1 MRSLTKGFVCW
12 ILLGFMI
19 ACMPGGSQVK
29 AASLWNDGAN
39 LYSDHK
45 ARAVGDILTIVI
57 SESSSATRAGQARNS
72 KSASAEASAGTG
84 VFKWIANAGMDSQDS
99 FNAQGSIS
107 NTNKVSGRMTAQVIE
122 VKPNGNL
129 VISGTQTIKQN
140 GEEQKITVTGV
151 VRPDDVTVNN
161 TVLSSY
167 VADAQI
173 HIDGKGPIAGKQRQG
188 ILTQI
193 FNFLF

>member
-1 MRSLTKGFVCW
+1 MRSLTKNLICCIV
-12 ILLGFMI
+12 LGFLI
-19 ACMPGGSQVK
+19 AAMPASAKVD
-29 AASLWNDGAN
+29 AASLWSDSAN

-45 ARAVGDILTIVI
+45 ARAVGDIVTILI
-57 SESSSATRAGQARNS
+57 NESSSASRTGKADNS
-72 KSASAEASAGTG
+72 KSASAGASAGTG
-84 VFKWIANAGMDSQDS
+84 IFRWIAGADFESDDKFS
-99 FNAQGSIS
+99 AQGSLS
-107 NTNKVSGRMTAQVIE
+107 NTNKVSAKMTARVIE
-122 VKPNGNL
+122 VQPNGNL
-129 VISGTQTIKQN
+129 VITGTQSIKQN

-151 VRPDDVTVNN
+151 VRPEDVTADN

-173 HIDGKGPIAGKQRQG
+173 RIDGHGPIAGKQRQG

>member
-1 MRSLTKGFVCW
+1 MRSLTKSFVCW
-12 ILLGFMI
+12 ILLGFLI
-19 ACMPGGSQVK
+19 AVMPGGVQVK
-29 AASLWNDGAN
+29 AASLWSDGAN

-57 SESSSATRAGQARNS
+57 NESSSATRSGQARNS

-84 VFKWIANAGMDSQDS
+84 IFRWIASAGMDTKDN

-107 NTNKVSGRMTAQVIE
+107 NTNTVNGRMTAQVVE

-129 VISGTQTIKQN
+129 VISGTQNIKQN

-151 VRPDDVTVNN
+151 VRPDDVTANN

-173 HIDGKGPIAGKQRQG
+173 YIDGKGPIAGKQRQG
-188 ILTQI
+188 ILSQI

>member
-1 MRSLTKGFVCW
+1 MHSLTKSFICCIV
-12 ILLGFMI
+12 LGFLI
-19 ACMPGGSQVK
+19 AVLTVAK
-29 AASLWNDGAN
+29 VDAASLWSDNTN

-45 ARAVGDILTIVI
+45 ARAVGDILTILI
-57 SESSSATRAGQARNS
+57 NESSSASRTGKANNS
-72 KSASAEASAGTG
+72 KAASGGASAGTG
-84 VFKWIANAGMDSQDS
+84 IFRWIAGADFESEDRFS
-99 FNAQGSIS
+99 AQGSIS
-107 NTNKVSGRMTAQVIE
+107 NTNRVSAKMTARVIE
-122 VKPNGNL
+122 VQPNGNL
-129 VISGTQTIKQN
+129 VITGTQSIKQN

-151 VRPDDVTVNN
+151 VRPDDVTAEN

-173 HIDGKGPIAGKQRQG
+173 RIDGHGPIAGKQRQG